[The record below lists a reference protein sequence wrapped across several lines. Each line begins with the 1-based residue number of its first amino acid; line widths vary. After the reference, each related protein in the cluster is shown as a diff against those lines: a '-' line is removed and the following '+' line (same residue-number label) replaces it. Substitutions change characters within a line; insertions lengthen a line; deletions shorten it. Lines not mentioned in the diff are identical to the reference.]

1 MDTHPQ
7 NGNRSYDQNCTDGA
21 TEAGVDPKAKL
32 KENRGRGMLTPTDR
46 EYLAGQS
53 DDLGAQQERNRRYK
67 IRKRVVNGIRDAVF
81 LSQQVRSDRKQV
93 FEKFRRGDNRDRLVE
108 FGVYIYRGLKD
119 SGAEKS
125 ELLAEVVEEA
135 ERREGNEVSVEI
147 TSTVGGD
154 KDKEV
159 TMNIDMDETLAHD
172 PAEI

>member
-1 MDTHPQ
+1 
-7 NGNRSYDQNCTDGA
+7 
-21 TEAGVDPKAKL
+21 
-32 KENRGRGMLTPTDR
+32 
-46 EYLAGQS
+46 
-53 DDLGAQQERNRRYK
+53 
-67 IRKRVVNGIRDAVF
+67 VNGIRDAVF